1 MVTVSISSIYGIG
14 PGAFMGQGGY
24 VNTAV
29 YMAIDVAAYYY
40 VYAALGAVL
49 WILDFPDGRKNTE
62 AGKDGAENGG
72 TSA

>member
-1 MVTVSISSIYGIG
+1 
-14 PGAFMGQGGY
+14 MGQGGY

-49 WILDFPDGRKNTE
+49 WILDFPAGRKNTE